1 MIDELRCRHR
11 LPFLLGCA
19 DLSRAGYYKWKKTT
33 SGEADATDIEQ
44 HILAIHSLRPFYGY
58 RRMMVALRREGFA
71 VNHKRVYRLMRK
83 LRIQSVIRK
92 KRRYFGKS
100 GSIVFPDLLGRDFK
114 ALFPGRKLATDITYL
129 PTTDGFL
136 YLSIVQ
142 DLCNNEV
149 VAHAL
154 SARNDL
160 ALVFATLDKL
170 PAQPGAVLHSDQGF
184 QYTHKSYQERLGK
197 LRLQGSH
204 SRKGNCLDNACVES
218 FFSHLKAEAYAGKA
232 IMSRHETSALIEE
245 HICFYNTE
253 RFQKSSASFPRWSTG
268 KSWPLDL
275 RLRGLFTCLLDRGQ
289 TTSGVFC
296 VSLITKK
303 AFSVQGNG
311 FGMKR
316 FRSACRAR
324 VSCPATLRRAGFP
337 VAGVWKG

>member
-1 MIDELRCRHR
+1 MGSAQKRQLFKVIDELRCRHR

-184 QYTHKSYQERLGK
+184 QYTHKSYRERLGK

-218 FFSHLKAEAYAGKA
+218 FFSHLKAEAYAGKP

-253 RFQKSSASFPRWSTG
+253 RFQK
-268 KSWPLDL
+268 
-275 RLRGLFTCLLDRGQ
+275 RLGQ
-289 TTSGVFC
+289 LS
-296 VSLITKK
+296 
-303 AFSVQGNG
+303 
-311 FGMKR
+311 
-316 FRSACRAR
+316 
-324 VSCPATLRRAGFP
+324 P
-337 VAGVWKG
+337 VEYREKLAA